1 MPTSSSSSDEELA
14 RLLDVVLALV
24 ALLGDQLFDF
34 RVLARVEGREGEVL
48 ELPLDR
54 VDPQAVG
61 QRGVDLQRLVRLQ
74 RLFLLRQRAQRAHV
88 VETVGQLDQDHPDV
102 GGHRHH
108 HLAVVLG
115 LPLVAA
121 LEVHPGQLGD
131 AVDQRGDFVAELL
144 AHLLQRRAGVL
155 DRVVEQRRAER
166 LGVEP
171 HPGADLGDAYGVGD
185 ELVAGVALLVPVARA
200 GEVEGALHLGAVDDR
215 RHRHRG
221 AAEAVRKALVRRRV
235 ELLDD
240 REQVAEQLVVLYG
253 SLGL

>member
-1 MPTSSSSSDEELA
+1 MPTSSSSSERNSPA
-14 RLLDVVLALV
+14 SVDVVLALV

-54 VDPQAVG
+54 VDPEAVG
-61 QRGVDLQRLVRLQ
+61 ERRVDLQRLVRLQ
-74 RLFLLRQRAQRAHV
+74 RLFLLRQRAERAHV

-131 AVDQRGDFVAELL
+131 AVDQRGDFLAELL
-144 AHLLQRRAGVL
+144 ADLVQRRARVL

-171 HPGADLGDAYGVGD
+171 HPGADLRDPYRVGD
-185 ELVAGVALLVPVARA
+185 ELVARVALLVPVVIA
-200 GEVEGALHLGAVDDR
+200 GEFEGLRDLVAVDDR

-221 AAEAVRKALVRRRV
+221 AAEAARGLLLGGV

-240 REQVAEQLVVLYG
+240 REQVAEQLLA
-253 SLGL
+253 L